1 MAVATAGHTG
11 YTRPVAKV
19 LVSIPDEL
27 LREIDFHAQEAGE
40 TRSGYLRRLAEHDIE
55 RAEQRGREKA
65 KRIFDE
71 IRAEFHAGEKPID
84 AAKMIREDRES
95 H

>member
-1 MAVATAGHTG
+1 M
-11 YTRPVAKV
+11 AKV
-19 LVSIPDEL
+19 LVSIPDDF
-27 LREIDFHAQEAGE
+27 LREIDFRAKALGE
-40 TRSGYLRRLAEHDIE
+40 SRSSYLRRLAVADLEE
-55 RAEQRGREKA
+55 AEARGREEA

-71 IRAEFHAGEKPID
+71 IRAEFHAGEPPID

>member
-1 MAVATAGHTG
+1 MAVETAGHPG
-11 YTRPVAKV
+11 YTSRVAKV

-27 LREIDFHAQEAGE
+27 LRAIDFRADELGE
-40 TRSGYLRRLAEHDIE
+40 TRSGYFRRLAEADIE
-55 RAEQRGREKA
+55 ESNRRGREEA
-65 KRIFDE
+65 KRLFDE
-71 IRAEFHAGEKPID
+71 IRAEFRDDEPPID

>member
-1 MAVATAGHTG
+1 M
-11 YTRPVAKV
+11 AKV

-27 LREIDFHAQEAGE
+27 LEEIDRRVKRTGE
-40 TRSGYLRRLAEHDIE
+40 TRSGYLRRLAEADIE
-55 RAEQRGREKA
+55 EDERRGREEA

-71 IRAEFHAGEKPID
+71 IRAEFHEGEEPID
-84 AAKMIREDRES
+84 AAKLVREAREE